1 MGYQWRRSGKYQHLA
16 HVLVLGY
23 EFSEAC
29 LTRLT
34 DYHYEVQVHGDLRL
48 VYQSPIFTAK
58 TEWSALAFAADLL
71 ANQYIEP
78 DTATVA

>member
-1 MGYQWRRSGKYQHLA
+1 MGYQWRRSGQYQHLA

-34 DYHYEVQVHGDLRL
+34 DYHYEVQVHGDLHL
-48 VYQSPIFTAK
+48 VYQSPIFRAK
-58 TEWSALAFAADLL
+58 DWPAALAFAADLL
-71 ANQYIEP
+71 ANQYIAPEA
-78 DTATVA
+78 ATVA